1 MITIDNWE
9 KKIRN
14 YGNKIKLVINKIY
27 QFLHNRQNSFLR
39 RLILTIFTGFS
50 IGDVV
55 LGDVLVGCRGVCLA
69 AEITRQA
76 EQTGKHLGY
85 NDHGYIQF
93 TAITR

>member
-1 MITIDNWE
+1 MEQEMITIDNWE

-55 LGDVLVGCRGVCLA
+55 PGDVLVGRRGVCFGP
-69 AEITRQA
+69 EITRQA
-76 EQTGKHLGY
+76 EQT
-85 NDHGYIQF
+85 
-93 TAITR
+93 